1 MEGGALF
8 NPGFLGGTF
17 LWWVGQIADDSTWRD
32 NVSSSIH
39 KSKDSI
45 PGWGRRYK
53 VRIIGL
59 HDQGETVIPSSQLP
73 WAQIMY
79 PVTAGGGQANS
90 GQTSNLR
97 QGMMVFG
104 FFLDGQDQQVPVIMG
119 VLGNNSQTALSTK
132 IGTDRVTNEKPGS
145 LATSGF
151 AEGQKPKSGE
161 TKEKVPD
168 FGKEVEKPK
177 GASAPPTKP
186 KIGVKLDQFGRDPR
200 TPTRREF
207 AAAQSARAEADRLG
221 ITGAEKEA
229 RIARATVAATKEEAQ
244 ELESP
249 ASPTKPGATIEQVD
263 SVHKLN
269 AAHVK
274 REDKLREKIPLMKP
288 DDKVG
293 NALKNIQT
301 IIDNITQKINKYI
314 SAINS
319 YIDAVSSTINDL
331 KKLIAD
337 AACEIAKYIKLILD
351 QVMEYVLSK
360 LNCVL
365 KKVVSAMPLSMRSLF
380 GDMKEIITEL
390 ILCLY
395 NKITANV
402 CGLIEGLLNKALNP
416 DQLEQTARQQQ
427 GTGQQGTGQQGTG
440 QQRTG
445 QEDKPSSPQ
454 VPMCYAEDLT
464 ASIIYTYK
472 QDIDDAN
479 NSILNNINA
488 FLDDMQ
494 NELAGVSGALGDI
507 TASIGNIGGS
517 ISSALSFESLKL
529 NIFGCEL
536 KPNLAVAD
544 FYTFASGGASQP
556 ESQLPNPKN
565 VEDSVNNNTETAT
578 ATEQSS
584 FVEPSKATPN
594 VDLKGEGARA
604 VRSERDLVDSGDVR
618 PVGPDGRQ
626 NVLQL

>member
-59 HDQGETVIPSSQLP
+59 HDQGEVVIPSSQLP

-119 VLGNNSQTALSTK
+119 VLGNNSQTALATK
-132 IGTDRVTNEKPGS
+132 IGTDRVTNEKSGS

-151 AEGQKPKSGE
+151 AEGQKPKSAE

-177 GASAPPTKP
+177 GASAPSTKP
-186 KIGVKLDQFGRDPR
+186 KIGVKLDKYGRDPSR

-221 ITGAEKEA
+221 ITGEEKEA

-244 ELESP
+244 EVESP
-249 ASPTKPGATIEQVD
+249 ASPTQPGATIEQVD

-319 YIDAVSSTINDL
+319 YIDAVSNVINDL

-360 LNCVL
+360 LNCEL
-365 KKVVSAMPLSMRSLF
+365 KKVVAAMPLSMRSLF

-416 DQLEQTARQQQ
+416 DQLEQTARNQQ

-440 QQRTG
+440 QQETV
-445 QEDKPSSPQ
+445 PSSPQ

-464 ASIIYTYK
+464 AKIIYTYK
-472 QDIDDAN
+472 QDINDAN
-479 NSILNNINA
+479 DSILNNINA

-494 NELAGVSGALGDI
+494 NELAGVSGALSDI
-507 TASIGNIGGS
+507 TASIGNISGS

-536 KPNLAVAD
+536 KPNIAVAD

-556 ESQLPNPKN
+556 ESDLPNPKN
-565 VEDSVNNNTETAT
+565 VEDSVNNNTEKAT
-578 ATEQSS
+578 AAEQSS
-584 FVEPSKATPN
+584 FVEPSKATPDN
-594 VDLKGEGARA
+594 DY
-604 VRSERDLVDSGDVR
+604 RDYG
-618 PVGPDGRQ
+618 
-626 NVLQL
+626 

>member
-8 NPGFLGGTF
+8 NSGFLGASF
-17 LWWVGQIADDSTWRD
+17 IWWMGQIADDSTWRD

-59 HDQGETVIPSSQLP
+59 HDQGEVVIPSSQLP

-132 IGTDRVTNEKPGS
+132 IGTDRVTNEKSGS

-177 GASAPPTKP
+177 GASAPSTKP
-186 KIGVKLDQFGRDPR
+186 KIGVKLDQFGRDPSR

-249 ASPTKPGATIEQVD
+249 ASPTQPGATIEQVD

-293 NALKNIQT
+293 SALKNIQT

-319 YIDAVSSTINDL
+319 YIDAVSNVINDL

-360 LNCVL
+360 LNCEL
-365 KKVVSAMPLSMRSLF
+365 KKVVAAMPLSMRSLF

-427 GTGQQGTGQQGTG
+427 GTEQQVTA
-440 QQRTG
+440 
-445 QEDKPSSPQ
+445 PSSPQ
-454 VPMCYAEDLT
+454 VPICYAEDLT
-464 ASIIYTYK
+464 AKIIYTYK
-472 QDIDDAN
+472 QDINDAN
-479 NSILNNINA
+479 DSILNNINA

-507 TASIGNIGGS
+507 TALIGNIGGS
-517 ISSALSFESLKL
+517 ISSASSFESLKL

-536 KPNLAVAD
+536 KPNIAVAD

-565 VEDSVNNNTETAT
+565 VEDSVNNNTEKAA

-584 FVEPSKATPN
+584 FVEPTKATPYN
-594 VDLKGEGARA
+594 DY
-604 VRSERDLVDSGDVR
+604 RDYG
-618 PVGPDGRQ
+618 
-626 NVLQL
+626 

>member
-32 NVSSSIH
+32 NISSSIH

-59 HDQGETVIPSSQLP
+59 HDQGEVVIPSDQLP

-177 GASAPPTKP
+177 GASAPSTKP
-186 KIGVKLDQFGRDPR
+186 KIGVKLDQFGRDPSR

-249 ASPTKPGATIEQVD
+249 ASPTQPGATIEQVD

-301 IIDNITQKINKYI
+301 IIDNITQKISKYI

-360 LNCVL
+360 LNCEL
-365 KKVVSAMPLSMRSLF
+365 KKVVAAMPLSMRSLF

-427 GTGQQGTGQQGTG
+427 GTGQQGTGQQGTEQQGTG
-440 QQRTG
+440 QQGTG
-445 QEDKPSSPQ
+445 QENKPSSPQ

-464 ASIIYTYK
+464 AKIIYTYK
-472 QDIDDAN
+472 QDINDAN
-479 NSILNNINA
+479 DSILNNINA
-488 FLDDMQ
+488 FLGDMQ
-494 NELAGVSGALGDI
+494 NELAGVSGALSDITASSGALGDI
-507 TASIGNIGGS
+507 TALIGNISGS

-536 KPNLAVAD
+536 KPNIAVAD

-565 VEDSVNNNTETAT
+565 VEDSVNNNKEKAT
-578 ATEQSS
+578 ATEQSP
-584 FVEPSKATPN
+584 FVEPSKATPDN
-594 VDLKGEGARA
+594 DY
-604 VRSERDLVDSGDVR
+604 RDYG
-618 PVGPDGRQ
+618 
-626 NVLQL
+626 

>member
-32 NVSSSIH
+32 NISSSIH

-59 HDQGETVIPSSQLP
+59 HDQGEIVIPSDQLP

-132 IGTDRVTNEKPGS
+132 IGTDRVTNERPGS

-177 GASAPPTKP
+177 GASAPSTKP
-186 KIGVKLDQFGRDPR
+186 KIGVKLDQFGRDPSR

-207 AAAQSARAEADRLG
+207 AAAQSARAEADKLG

-229 RIARATVAATKEEAQ
+229 LIARATVAATKAEAQ
-244 ELESP
+244 AAESP

-288 DDKVG
+288 DNKVA

-301 IIDNITQKINKYI
+301 IIDNITQKISKYI
-314 SAINS
+314 SAIQF
-319 YIDAVSSTINDL
+319 YIDAASNVISEL

-337 AACEIAKYIKLILD
+337 AACQIAKYMKLIFD
-351 QVMEYVLSK
+351 QIMEYVLSK
-360 LNCVL
+360 LNGVL
-365 KKVVSAMPLSMRSLF
+365 KKVVAALPLSMRSLF
-380 GDMKEIITEL
+380 GDLKETITEL

-395 NKITANV
+395 NKITSNL
-402 CGLIEGLLNKALNP
+402 CGLIEKLLNNAINPEGLEKKAR
-416 DQLEQTARQQQ
+416 EQ
-427 GTGQQGTGQQGTG
+427 
-440 QQRTG
+440 
-445 QEDKPSSPQ
+445 QENVPSSPL
-454 VPMCYAEDLT
+454 VPMCYVESLT
-464 ASIIYTYK
+464 ADIIYSYK
-472 QDIDDAN
+472 QDIDNVN
-479 NSILNNINA
+479 NSILNNVNT
-488 FLDDMQ
+488 FLDDAQ
-494 NELAGVSGALGDI
+494 SQLDSISDVLGNATSIISSLGDI
-507 TASIGNIGGS
+507 VGSIG
-517 ISSALSFESLKL
+517 SALSFESLKL

-536 KPNLAVAD
+536 NANVAVSD
-544 FYTFASGGASQP
+544 FYTFATGGSSQSKGDTPDINNIEKSVSKNDADGKEKEKAP
-556 ESQLPNPKN
+556 EPIKYVLPT
-565 VEDSVNNNTETAT
+565 NTQSAAT
-578 ATEQSS
+578 LA
-584 FVEPSKATPN
+584 KYDN
-594 VDLKGEGARA
+594 I
-604 VRSERDLVDSGDVR
+604 
-618 PVGPDGRQ
+618 
-626 NVLQL
+626 

>member
-59 HDQGETVIPSSQLP
+59 HDQGEVVIPSSQLP

-119 VLGNNSQTALSTK
+119 VLGNNSQTALATK
-132 IGTDRVTNEKPGS
+132 IGTDRVTNEKSGS

-151 AEGQKPKSGE
+151 AEGQKPKSAE

-177 GASAPPTKP
+177 GASAPSTKP
-186 KIGVKLDQFGRDPR
+186 KIGVKLDKYGRDPSR

-221 ITGAEKEA
+221 ITGEEKEA

-244 ELESP
+244 EVESP
-249 ASPTKPGATIEQVD
+249 ASPTQPGATIEQVD

-319 YIDAVSSTINDL
+319 YIDAVSNVINDL

-360 LNCVL
+360 LNCEL
-365 KKVVSAMPLSMRSLF
+365 KKVVAAMPLSMRSLF

-416 DQLEQTARQQQ
+416 DQLEQTARNQQ
-427 GTGQQGTGQQGTG
+427 GTGQQGTGQQETV
-440 QQRTG
+440 
-445 QEDKPSSPQ
+445 PSSPQ

-464 ASIIYTYK
+464 AKIIYTYK
-472 QDIDDAN
+472 QDINDAN
-479 NSILNNINA
+479 DSILNNINA

-494 NELAGVSGALGDI
+494 NELAGVSGALSDI
-507 TASIGNIGGS
+507 TASIGNISGS

-536 KPNLAVAD
+536 KPNIAVAD

-556 ESQLPNPKN
+556 ESDLPNPKN
-565 VEDSVNNNTETAT
+565 VEDSVNNNTEKAT
-578 ATEQSS
+578 AAEQSS
-584 FVEPSKATPN
+584 FVEPSKATPDN
-594 VDLKGEGARA
+594 DY
-604 VRSERDLVDSGDVR
+604 RDYG
-618 PVGPDGRQ
+618 
-626 NVLQL
+626 